1 MAPNK
6 VFHNLEESTHF
17 IPCPVS
23 NKQLKSKGGLTK
35 HMSSAHPNYQGH
47 FSSQFVYTTN
57 EINKDE
63 DYYHTNNNNSSTDND
78 NNLPSP
84 LHVVPPAF
92 SLPLDQMASPDATY
106 VEHSWLID
114 VDQDF
119 YYGNED
125 ASSLSDIP
133 CSASF
138 DQSHLQANCPNTGH
152 QPAPKECFTRTY
164 HPELNGE
171 C

>member
-6 VFHNLEESTHF
+6 VFHNLEESTRF
-17 IPCPVS
+17 IPCPVC
-23 NKQLKSKGGLTK
+23 NKRLKSKGGLTK
-35 HMSSAHPNYQGH
+35 HMSSAHADYQGR
-47 FSSQFVYTTN
+47 FSSQFIYTTN

-63 DYYHTNNNNSSTDND
+63 DYYHTDNNDSSTDND

-84 LHVVPPAF
+84 SHVVPPAF
-92 SLPLDQMASPDATY
+92 PLPLDRTASSDATY
-106 VEHSWLID
+106 LEHSWLMD
-114 VDQDF
+114 VDRDF

-125 ASSLSDIP
+125 ASSDIP
-133 CSASF
+133 YSTSF
-138 DQSHLQANCPNTGH
+138 DQSHSQANRPNTGR
-152 QPAPKECFTRTY
+152 QPAPKECFTKTY